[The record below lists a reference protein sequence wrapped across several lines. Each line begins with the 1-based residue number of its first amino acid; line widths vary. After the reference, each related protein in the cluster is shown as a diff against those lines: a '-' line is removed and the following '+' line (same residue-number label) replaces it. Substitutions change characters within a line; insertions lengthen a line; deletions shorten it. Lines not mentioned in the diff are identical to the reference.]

1 MVTFITESLTG
12 NRLFASC
19 FYTEGIVFVKRI
31 YLHFDGIRATLNWV
45 AVESELV
52 IN

>member
-1 MVTFITESLTG
+1 MVTFITESLTD
-12 NRLFASC
+12 NRLLASC

-31 YLHFDGIRATLNWV
+31 YLNFDRIRATLNWV